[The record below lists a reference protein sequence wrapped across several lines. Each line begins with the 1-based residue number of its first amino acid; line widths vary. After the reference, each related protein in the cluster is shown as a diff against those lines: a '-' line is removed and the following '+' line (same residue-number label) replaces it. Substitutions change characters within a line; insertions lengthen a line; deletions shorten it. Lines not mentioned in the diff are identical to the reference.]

1 MVTQTLDPL
10 DGTETTL
17 IPNISSLG
25 AAARGTSPGVT
36 SRLYVSFTS
45 STVAGT
51 YEGFSAPDLNNSI
64 TQISF

>member
-17 IPNISSLG
+17 IPNISFLG
-25 AAARGTSPGVT
+25 AAARGTSATVA
-36 SRLYVSFTS
+36 SRLYVSFSS

-64 TQISF
+64 TQVSF